1 MRGRP
6 QAVLF
11 DFDGTLWDSE
21 TAVYEVMRDLYRTHG
36 HELPIE
42 TWSEAVGTL
51 DAFDP
56 YLALHEL
63 TGAGF
68 DLDAVRA
75 GTEERIR
82 AAARDVTLRPGVDA
96 FLRQVDDAG
105 VPRAL
110 VSSDTAAW
118 VRTNLEHLGWSDG
131 WAAIVCADG
140 VVEHSKPKP
149 YLYLTALEALGVG
162 PSSVFAVE
170 DSPNGIRA
178 AKAAGLRCVCVPN
191 EVTSRFDL
199 SEADLVYP
207 SFEGVSLDAVW
218 SALGRLD
225 PADAGPSGP
234 DRLRAADE

>member
-1 MRGRP
+1 MSARP

-21 TAVYEVMRDLYRTHG
+21 TAVYEVMRDLYRGHG

-42 TWSEAVGTL
+42 TWSEVVGTL

-56 YLALHEL
+56 YVALHEL

-68 DLDAVRA
+68 ELDAVRDD
-75 GTEERIR
+75 TEERIR

-96 FLRQVDDAG
+96 FLRQVDEAG

-118 VRTNLEHLGWSDG
+118 VRTNLEHLGWSGG

-149 YLYLTALEALGVG
+149 YLYLTALEALGV
-162 PSSVFAVE
+162 PASSAFAVE

-191 EVTSRFDL
+191 EITSRFDL

-207 SFEGVSLDAVW
+207 SFEGVTLDGVW
-218 SALGRLD
+218 SDLEGLGPTDSGPSLSERLR
-225 PADAGPSGP
+225 PADG
-234 DRLRAADE
+234 